1 MIFYLTDDVL
11 HSKAPVVEGCVE
23 VNLLLCQNF
32 VVGQDVLY
40 EDVHRGVSC
49 KKVPL
54 ATVYC
59 NLAIARV

>member
-1 MIFYLTDDVL
+1 MGAGVGVGAGPGAGA
-11 HSKAPVVEGCVE
+11 SEGAGVGAGA
-23 VNLLLCQNF
+23 VAGPLLA
-32 VVGQDVLY
+32 GS
-40 EDVHRGVSC
+40 GVSC

>member
-1 MIFYLTDDVL
+1 MKRKRSDGEPPPDAQHVDAHI
-11 HSKAPVVEGCVE
+11 
-23 VNLLLCQNF
+23 
-32 VVGQDVLY
+32 
-40 EDVHRGVSC
+40 DVHIETVSGAPFSFVSC